1 MSIPNNLNPLGINY
15 FTPLTLI
22 AAEANSTVKL
32 TKVGE
37 PVVSRITI

>member
-15 FTPLTLI
+15 FTPLTLT

-37 PVVSRITI
+37 PVISRITI